1 MVALFK
7 DRSPATV
14 IWLVILSFIV
24 HSHFIVDFP
33 IVPGGRSDG
42 LLSVFLNRYVTLLSP
57 GIVIFIYHAIVIVQ
71 ALRINYLFND
81 HRMYSK
87 NNFLAAMVYIL
98 LTGIFKEWSNLTP
111 ALIENILVIW
121 LFAKTVRLY
130 NNPNP
135 KTLLFNIGLLIG
147 VSIILYHPSA
157 LLILVAFFAL
167 AIVRPFIITEWVVLL
182 MGVIFPYY
190 FLASYLYLTDR
201 LGSILLYIPKWGL
214 NIPRTVVSPAFFVT
228 IGLILITLILGMVYS
243 QQESR
248 RLLIQVRKNWV
259 VLTVMLL
266 VMLPIPFINK
276 GVGIDSLL
284 LWIVPASPYIA
295 KAFLGPKKN
304 TLPNLMFWSLLVL
317 AIVKNWQ
324 VVP

>member
-14 IWLVILSFIV
+14 IWLFILSFIV

-33 IVPGGRSDG
+33 VIPHDQQDG
-42 LLSVFLNRYVTLLSP
+42 LLSVFLNSYIALLSP
-57 GIVIFIYHAIVIVQ
+57 VIIIFIYHAIVIIE

-87 NNFLAAMVYIL
+87 SNFLAAMVYIL
-98 LTGIFKEWSNLTP
+98 LSGIFKEWSSLTP

-147 VSIILYHPSA
+147 ISIILYHPSA
-157 LLILVAFFAL
+157 LLVLVAFFAL
-167 AIVRPFIITEWVVLL
+167 MVVRPFIITEWVVLL

-190 FLASYLYLTDR
+190 FLVSYLYLTDG
-201 LGSILLYIPKWGL
+201 LASILLYIPKWGL
-214 NIPRTVVSPAFFVT
+214 NVPHTFISPAFFVT
-228 IGLILITLILGMVYS
+228 VGLILVIVILGMVYS

-266 VMLPIPFINK
+266 VMLPIPFINM
-276 GVGIDSLL
+276 GADLDSLL
-284 LWIVPASPYIA
+284 LWIVPASPYMA
-295 KAFLGPKKN
+295 KGFLGPKKN
-304 TLPNLMFWSLLVL
+304 TLPNIMFWSLLIL
-317 AIVKNWQ
+317 ALLKNWQ
-324 VVP
+324 VIQ

>member
-1 MVALFK
+1 VVALFK

-14 IWLVILSFIV
+14 IWLFILSFVV
-24 HSHFIVDFP
+24 HSHFVVGFP
-33 IVPGGRSDG
+33 VVANDQPDG
-42 LLSVFLNRYVTLLSP
+42 LLSVFLNRYIAQLSP
-57 GIVIFIYHAIVIVQ
+57 VLVIFLYHAIVIIE
-71 ALRINYLFND
+71 ALRINYLFSDN
-81 HRMYSK
+81 RMYSK
-87 NNFLAAMVYIL
+87 PNFLAAMVYVL
-98 LTGIFKEWSNLTP
+98 LTGIFREWSNLTP
-111 ALIENILVIW
+111 ALIENVLVIW

-147 VSIILYHPSA
+147 ASIILYHPSA

-167 AIVRPFIITEWVVLL
+167 TVVRPFVITEWVVLL

-190 FLASYLYLTDR
+190 FLAAYLYLTDR
-201 LGSILLYIPKWGL
+201 IGSIVRYIPRWGL
-214 NIPRTVVSPAFFVT
+214 NVPHTVISPAFFVT
-228 IGLILITLILGMVYS
+228 IGLILVILMLGMVYS

-284 LWIVPASPYIA
+284 LWIVPASPYMA
-295 KAFLGPKKN
+295 KAFLGPRKN

-317 AIVKNWQ
+317 ALVKNWQ
-324 VVP
+324 VVH